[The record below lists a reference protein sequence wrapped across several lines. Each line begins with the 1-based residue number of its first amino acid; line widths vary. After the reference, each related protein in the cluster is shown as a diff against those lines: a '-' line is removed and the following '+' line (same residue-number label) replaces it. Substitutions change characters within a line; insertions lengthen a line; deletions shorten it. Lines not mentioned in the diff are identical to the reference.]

1 MTRGRPDR
9 KQFVSVRCACN
20 RWVTGNLRHWD
31 FARCPFCQSRFMVIE
46 PALGGPFELI
56 PAPGVTLA
64 GVTGL
69 DVSATPQ
76 TWPGSG
82 KTAPGSGNVARSK
95 SVNRPERDTKER
107 SK

>member
-1 MTRGRPDR
+1 MKRAGRLDR
-9 KQFVSVRCACN
+9 RQFVSVQCACK

-46 PALGGPFELI
+46 PALGGPFELT
-56 PAPGVTLA
+56 PAPGVTPA

-69 DVSATPQ
+69 DVCATPQ
-76 TWPGSG
+76 TAAGSAT
-82 KTAPGSGNVARSK
+82 TAPGSGNVARAK

-107 SK
+107 S